1 MPSPRPYL
9 AALALLGLASTPA
22 LHAQTARPT
31 PPTAAPTSEGPVSLS
46 EFTVTA
52 DSEQG
57 YVASESVTGTRVAT
71 KIKDLPFSVSIVT
84 SEFMRDFDFFDI
96 AKDMVYT
103 ASLNNV
109 DSQGNSNLRG
119 YGATFTLRNGF
130 YRLGL
135 NERVNTDRIEV
146 IKGPN
151 AAIYGSTSPAGL
163 INYVSKAPKFTPS
176 QELRYTAG
184 GNEFNKLEV
193 SANTPLGSLAGI
205 RFAQLVT
212 FAASNQSSETTF
224 GRTRNRFIGYAL
236 LSKFRDGSTL
246 NFELEWSKKK
256 EVVSTS
262 QIPFEY
268 VGNQY
273 TRVQRKDLA
282 HFSQGGPD
290 AVQNRELTSLY
301 LTYDKRYNA
310 VWSNHAGGYLYG
322 RHAFNFNNSSTDQF
336 VPSTGKFNRSTNV
349 ITDPLNEDGGGVQ
362 VDTLADYK
370 LFSGKVRNKTLF
382 TVDVSQNWRYRQ
394 QTGINTRLYTI
405 TTPSLIENPAAPN
418 YVLPPRSAFNVITR
432 RDKTRSD
439 VKGFLLRQ
447 QTMFFNERLIV
458 FASLRRDEV
467 TYNFNFGNQYSRN
480 GGALATPG
488 QVSHYTDRAWSP
500 NFGGNFKLTPN
511 ISLYASHSTSFSP
524 QGQVARLG
532 DPHLENET
540 SVGWDYGI
548 KASYLDDTLI
558 FTTGGFYIDRYG
570 VKTTQLN
577 LTTGLNETV
586 SGGTQ
591 LAKGFEFEGTWKITK
606 NLFVGGSYGYVN
618 ARIVYNGNARTDV
631 GQMPAG
637 LPIDTA
643 SFYFKYSFSGSR
655 LKGLAINTSVVYSGV
670 AYPNSTAALTDV
682 RRYINAPSY
691 VIVNPALT
699 YSWNQSSQKLKHSV
713 RLSAKNIFDR
723 EYETSRGNLG
733 DPRGLFVAYSLN
745 H

>member
-1 MPSPRPYL
+1 MTSPRTYL

-22 LHAQTARPT
+22 LHAQIARPT
-31 PPTAAPTSEGPVSLS
+31 PPTAAPTSDGPVSLS
-46 EFTVTA
+46 AFTVTA

-176 QELRYTAG
+176 QEIRYTAG
-184 GNEFNKLEV
+184 GNEFNKFEI

-268 VGNQY
+268 VGGQY

-405 TTPSLIENPAAPN
+405 TTPSLIENPTAPN

-432 RDKTRSD
+432 RDKVRSD

-467 TYNFNFGNQYSRN
+467 TYNFTFGNQYSRN

-524 QGQVARLG
+524 QGQVAKLG

-618 ARIVYNGNARTDV
+618 ARIIYNGNARTDV

-643 SFYFKYSFSGSR
+643 SFYFKYSFSGSL
-655 LKGLAINTSVVYSGV
+655 LKGLSINTSAVYSGA

-699 YSWNQSSQKLKHSV
+699 YSWNQSGQKLKQSV

-723 EYETSRGNLG
+723 EYETSRGNLT

>member
-1 MPSPRPYL
+1 MTPSRPYVS
-9 AALALLGLASTPA
+9 ALALLSLASTHCLYAQAAQPPA
-22 LHAQTARPT
+22 PAEPKTE
-31 PPTAAPTSEGPVSLS
+31 APIALS
-46 EFTVTA
+46 EFTVSA
-52 DSEQG
+52 ESEQG
-57 YVASESVTGTRVAT
+57 YIASESVTGTRVAT
-71 KIKDLPFSVSIVT
+71 KIKDLPFSVSIIT
-84 SEFMRDFDFFDI
+84 SEFMKDFDFFDI

-103 ASLNNV
+103 SSLNNV

-135 NERVNTDRIEV
+135 NERVNTDRVEV

-163 INYVSKAPKFTPS
+163 INYVSKLPRFTPS
-176 QELRYTAG
+176 GEIRFTAG

-193 SANTPLGSLAGI
+193 SANTPLGSLGGT
-205 RFAQLVT
+205 RFAQLAT
-212 FAASNQSSETTF
+212 FAASNVSSETTY

-246 NFELEWSKKK
+246 NFEFEWSKKK

-268 VGNQY
+268 VANQY

-282 HFSQGGPD
+282 YFSQGGPD
-290 AVQNRELTSLY
+290 AEQNRELTSFY
-301 LTYDKRYNA
+301 LTYDRRYNS
-310 VWSNHAGGYLYG
+310 VWSSHAGGYFYG
-322 RHAFNFNNSSTDQF
+322 RNAYNFNNSSTDQF
-336 VPSTGKFNRSTNV
+336 VPSTGRFNRSTNV
-349 ITDPLNEDGGGVQ
+349 LSDPLDEDGGGVQ
-362 VDTLADYK
+362 VDTLADYQ
-370 LFSGKVRNKTLF
+370 LFNGKVRNKTLF

-394 QTGINTRLYTI
+394 QTGVNTRIYTI
-405 TTPSLIENPAAPN
+405 GTPSINPTAAAPN

-447 QTMFFNERLIV
+447 QTTLFHERLIL

-467 TYNFNFGNQYSRN
+467 TYNFTFGNQYSRN
-480 GGALATPG
+480 GGGLATPG
-488 QVSHYTDRAWSP
+488 VVSHYTDRAWSP
-500 NFGGNFKLTPN
+500 NFGANYKLTRN

-540 SVGWDYGI
+540 SVGWDYGL
-548 KASYLDDTLI
+548 KASFVDDRLI

-570 VKTTQLN
+570 VKATQLN
-577 LTTGLNETV
+577 NATGQNETV
-586 SGGTQ
+586 AAGTQ
-591 LAKGFEFEGTWKITK
+591 LAKGFEFDGSWRITK
-606 NLFVGGSYGYVN
+606 DLFVGGSYGYVN
-618 ARIVYNGNARTDV
+618 ARITYNGNARTDV

-643 SFYFKYSFSGSR
+643 SFYFKYSFGSGF
-655 LKGLAINTSVVYSGV
+655 LKGLALNTSVVYSGV

-682 RRYINAPSY
+682 RRYVNAPSY
-691 VIVNPALT
+691 AIVNPALT
-699 YSWNQSSQKLKHSV
+699 YAWKQSSPKLSHSV
-713 RLSAKNIFDR
+713 RLSAKNVFDR

-733 DPRGLFVAYSLN
+733 DPRGLFIAYTLI